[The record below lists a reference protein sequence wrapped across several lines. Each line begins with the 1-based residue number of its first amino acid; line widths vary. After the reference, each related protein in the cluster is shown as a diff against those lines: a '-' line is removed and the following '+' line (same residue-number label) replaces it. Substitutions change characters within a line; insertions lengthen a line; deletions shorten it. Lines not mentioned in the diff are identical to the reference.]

1 MKRRV
6 SIRDVE
12 KPKDKGHEEDLK
24 WICDSL
30 SLVSGRDVEDSS
42 FKIMSELLNKFSE
55 KDMVSTE
62 TLSDSLGMDS
72 PRINHHLR
80 RLMESGI
87 VNREKRKVVLRGR
100 SLTDSIKEMKRDSD
114 KLFEKLMDVSKRV
127 DREFG
132 LE

>member
-1 MKRRV
+1 MKRKV

-12 KPKDKGHEEDLK
+12 KPNDKSHEEGLK

-55 KDMVSTE
+55 NNMVSTE
-62 TLSDSLGMDS
+62 DLSDSLGMDS